1 MIFLIKQ
8 FHGELCPLF
17 FNQNRNKTCK
27 WKNCK
32 IINMA
37 DGLWRNKT
45 NLTTYELQTDNGTV
59 EIDRLEVYDWLGQT
73 ILITLFSLTSFFA
86 LIGNFL
92 VILVEMYGRRSARN
106 LRKFLINLA
115 ISDLLLGVFV
125 VPFVYTDLMLVSKKS
140 NRLKFKILIRKPKI
154 QNSKLEKKLNCQ
166 SAKLKSQNPKFSSQ
180 DTKLEI

>member
-1 MIFLIKQ
+1 
-8 FHGELCPLF
+8 
-17 FNQNRNKTCK
+17 
-27 WKNCK
+27 
-32 IINMA
+32 MA

-125 VPFVYTDLMLVSKKS
+125 VPFAYTDLMLVCKKS
-140 NRLKFKILIRKPKI
+140 NRL
-154 QNSKLEKKLNCQ
+154 
-166 SAKLKSQNPKFSSQ
+166 
-180 DTKLEI
+180 